1 MTSRSPARLRTAIL
15 FLALLACGLT
25 ASADVPAMLP
35 KPDGKPGDATKPVKV
50 YILAGQSNM
59 IGFGAVS
66 GAAPRYAGVYLSSDP
81 AAPRGALPVFRVG
94 EFGIGRCAVFTA
106 DGKPTDEP
114 LASGLVEVPTK
125 GVYRVHCGHGASA
138 DCTMTIDGKE
148 VYRRAAGGEP
158 TFAEI
163 PLEPGKR
170 VPFAITAAA
179 GKAPR
184 FWMQQTDVQ
193 GNGDLDKVVNRDGK
207 FPWLVG
213 ADGKWSVRNDV
224 TVVEARGTPEEQRKG
239 GPLQPGYG
247 ARPTQIGPELGF
259 GHVMGDFH
267 DGQVLIIKTAMGN
280 RSLDWDF
287 RPPSSGRTDRPGA
300 EQWEGLEYR
309 LMVEGVRKA
318 LASIDKMV
326 PGYAGQ
332 GHELAGFFWF
342 QGHKDKDSTK
352 EAYEK
357 NLVNL
362 IADLRKEFDA
372 PKLPVVVATVAFGG
386 PRLMNGPYRGV
397 WEAQM
402 AVGDPKQHPELAG
415 TVASVDARD
424 FWREWAESPSGQDY
438 HYNWNAE
445 TYTLVGDTAGRAMVG
460 LQGGKAEPLP
470 QPPRAA
476 VEPLPVID
484 TAAESPAAR
493 EALAPIIIDG
503 IAADYAKNPGRR
515 TALEAQARG
524 VRPGARPY
532 QLLGDMIDDFAGILR
547 KTGVHDYDW
556 HVFGKDLRDM
566 EWDVFS
572 FDPPETLPK
581 EKWGRYRKVTLPAGM
596 EEWSKPGF
604 DTAKA
609 GWKKGLPPFGQLDG
623 KLESAGRQCAR
634 GVCGCG
640 ETPRTLWEK
649 EVILARG
656 TFDLPPAKPGHR
668 YRIVVGGSGHV
679 FCGEG
684 YAIHVNGRPFA
695 ESPVGVGKSEGGLAR
710 GGHVYADFGDDFK
723 GGPVTIAVMTF
734 LQTANTKGVIPTY
747 GHLTVW
753 VEEQKLPPIP

>member
-1 MTSRSPARLRTAIL
+1 MHV
-15 FLALLACGLT
+15 LAAQAAGP
-25 ASADVPAMLP
+25 VPAQLP
-35 KPDGKPGDATKPVKV
+35 RPDGKPGDATKPVKV

-66 GAAPRYAGVYLSSDP
+66 GAAPRYAAVYLSSDP
-81 AAPRGALPVFRVG
+81 AAPRGSLPFFRVG

-106 DGKPTDEP
+106 EGKPTDEP
-114 LASGLVEVPTK
+114 VAAGLLEVPTK
-125 GVYRVHCGHGASA
+125 GVYRVHCGHGATA

-170 VPFAITAAA
+170 VPFAITATA

-207 FPWLVG
+207 FPWLVA

-224 TVVEARGTPEEQRKG
+224 TVVEARGTPEDKRKG
-239 GPLQPGYG
+239 GSLQPGYG
-247 ARPTQIGPELGF
+247 ARPSQFGPELGF

-267 DGQVLIIKTAMGN
+267 DGQVLLIKTAMGN

-300 EQWEGLEYR
+300 EQWEGFEYR

-318 LASIDKMV
+318 LASIDKTV

-332 GHELAGFFWF
+332 GHEIAGFFWF

-372 PKLPVVVATVAFGG
+372 PTLPVVVATVAFGG
-386 PRLMNGPYRGV
+386 PRLMNGPWRGV

-424 FWREWAESPSGQDY
+424 FWRERDESPSGQDY

-476 VEPLPVID
+476 VEPAPAID
-484 TAAESPAAR
+484 MVSAVPAAR
-493 EALAPIIIDG
+493 EALAPIAIDG
-503 IAADYAKNPGRR
+503 IIADYAKNPGRR
-515 TALEAQARG
+515 TALDAQRRG
-524 VRPGARPY
+524 VRPAGAN
-532 QLLGDMIDDFAGILR
+532 QLLGDTIDDIAGIYR
-547 KTGVHDYDW
+547 TIGVYDYDW
-556 HVFGKDLRDM
+556 HVFGQDLRDV

-596 EEWSKPGF
+596 EDWAAPAF
-604 DTAKA
+604 DAAKA

-623 KLESAGRQCAR
+623 KPEASGRKCAR

-649 EVILARG
+649 EVILVRG
-656 TFDLPPAKPGHR
+656 TFDLPPRQPGHR

-679 FCGEG
+679 YCGEG

-695 ESPVGVGKSEGGLAR
+695 ESNAGIGKRQGGQAR

-723 GGPVTIAVMTF
+723 GGPVTIAVMSF
-734 LQTANTKGVIPTY
+734 LQTGNNNGVIPPS